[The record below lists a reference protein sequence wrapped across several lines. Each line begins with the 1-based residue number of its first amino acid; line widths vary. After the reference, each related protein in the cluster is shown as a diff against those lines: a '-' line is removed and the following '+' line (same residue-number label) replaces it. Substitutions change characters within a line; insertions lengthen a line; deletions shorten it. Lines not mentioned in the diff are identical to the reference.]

1 MNIKKL
7 QNILTA
13 IKRTFVGFVIFA
25 PLSIIDDKYNYGDL
39 FDPLNSL
46 LSYVLPYVE
55 TTTGE
60 FVICVFFFLLLTF
73 FSYVIGFFLLSI
85 IKECKL
91 KPTNILTLLSEN
103 SSETNYKKL
112 KKNIIFYLTIL
123 FCIELYYVIGLAP
136 SIFYFLF

>member
-1 MNIKKL
+1 MDIKKL

-25 PLSIIDDKYNYGDL
+25 PLSIIDDKYNDGDL

-46 LSYVLPYVE
+46 LRDLLPYVE

-60 FVICVFFFLLLTF
+60 FAICVFFFLLLTF

-112 KKNIIFYLTIL
+112 KQNIFFYFSIL
-123 FCIELYYVIGLAP
+123 FFFELYYVIGFADGIL
-136 SIFYFLF
+136 Y

>member
-1 MNIKKL
+1 MDIKKL

-60 FVICVFFFLLLTF
+60 FVICIFFCLLLTF
-73 FSYVIGFFLLSI
+73 FFLCNRLFSFI
-85 IKECKL
+85 YHKGMQIK
-91 KPTNILTLLSEN
+91 TNKHTDIVVR
-103 SSETNYKKL
+103 KF
-112 KKNIIFYLTIL
+112 I
-123 FCIELYYVIGLAP
+123 
-136 SIFYFLF
+136 